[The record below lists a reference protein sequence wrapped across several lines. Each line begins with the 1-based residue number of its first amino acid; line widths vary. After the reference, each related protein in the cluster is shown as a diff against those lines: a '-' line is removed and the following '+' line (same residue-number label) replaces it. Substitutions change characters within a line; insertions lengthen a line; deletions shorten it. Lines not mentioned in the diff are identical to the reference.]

1 MEVGNV
7 VIGCCCRAVVVDQT
21 VRHADVIISEIQ
33 RFGRRTVRNG
43 FPQQLPARVDILVG
57 FAVFRPGGE
66 ISAGPVAGKE
76 LRVWEEKRYQLYD

>member
-7 VIGCCCRAVVVDQT
+7 VIGCCCRAIVIDQA

-33 RFGRRTVRNG
+33 RFGRCAVRDRL
-43 FPQQLPARVDILVG
+43 PQQLAARVDILVG

>member
-1 MEVGNV
+1 MEVNNV
-7 VIGCCCRAVVVDQT
+7 ITGRYRRTVAVGQT

-33 RFGRRTVRNG
+33 RFGRCTIRDR